1 MLDLYTG
8 RKRHEVQGVQ
18 VVLESLVPPRNN
30 PVVFLNGSRQSD
42 KSTLAQALACSFV
55 ISWGLAPYPKI
66 ACSRYCPLPCS

>member
-18 VVLESLVPPRNN
+18 VVLESLVPPGNN

-42 KSTLAQALACSFV
+42 KTTLAQALPVPS
-55 ISWGLAPYPKI
+55 
-66 ACSRYCPLPCS
+66 